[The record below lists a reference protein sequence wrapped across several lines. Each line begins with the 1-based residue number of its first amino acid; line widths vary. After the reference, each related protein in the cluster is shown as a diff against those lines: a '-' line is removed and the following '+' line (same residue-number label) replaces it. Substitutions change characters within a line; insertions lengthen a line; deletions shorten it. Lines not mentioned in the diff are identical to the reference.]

1 LNPDLKIIAPWREW
15 HIKSREDAID
25 YARAHGIEVAA
36 SREKIYSR
44 DRNLWHMSHEGGS
57 LEDPAHEFPDDILM
71 LTVPPEQAPDQ
82 PTYVEIGFKEG
93 EPVSLDG
100 RPYGPV
106 EILSELNRLGG
117 ANGVGTVSLV
127 ENRLVGMKS
136 RGVYETP
143 GGTILYRAHEELERL
158 TLDRRTLQFKAQM
171 AIKYAELVYDGYW
184 FARLRYA
191 MDAFINET
199 QKNVTGTV
207 RVKLYKGNCEAVA
220 ATSPYSLYSRQ
231 LATFSQ
237 DELYSH
243 KDAAGFINLFGL
255 PLQVQARLE
264 RKSEAS

>member
-1 LNPDLKIIAPWREW
+1 
-15 HIKSREDAID
+15 
-25 YARAHGIEVAA
+25 
-36 SREKIYSR
+36 
-44 DRNLWHMSHEGGS
+44 
-57 LEDPAHEFPDDILM
+57 
-71 LTVPPEQAPDQ
+71 
-82 PTYVEIGFKEG
+82 
-93 EPVSLDG
+93 
-100 RPYGPV
+100 
-106 EILSELNRLGG
+106 
-117 ANGVGTVSLV
+117 
-127 ENRLVGMKS
+127 MKS

-143 GGTILYRAHEELERL
+143 GEPYCTGPMKNWSGSPWTAAP
-158 TLDRRTLQFKAQM
+158 LQFKAQM

-243 KDAAGFINLFGL
+243 KDAAGFINLSAC
-255 PLQVQARLE
+255 PCCRHSWSERARRL
-264 RKSEAS
+264 RSNALR